1 MSLEDDDWAMKMRS
15 ERRGACDRCDTMVAV
30 ARVWALGPRVTF
42 LDTQAT
48 QGEHSDRQT
57 CRARRLLRHPPL
69 AKHMRW
75 QRQKD
80 MKNTNEVGTDMSQI
94 GRHKKGAKKGADEV
108 ARSSVSLSE
117 TPPNCRW
124 PQVEQLG
131 LGHRRRVR
139 LCRTVLHR
147 QQRCKDP
154 SRETCHLVVSGSAF
168 FGARPHL
175 QVAKRKRG

>member
-1 MSLEDDDWAMKMRS
+1 
-15 ERRGACDRCDTMVAV
+15 
-30 ARVWALGPRVTF
+30 
-42 LDTQAT
+42 
-48 QGEHSDRQT
+48 
-57 CRARRLLRHPPL
+57 
-69 AKHMRW
+69 
-75 QRQKD
+75 
-80 MKNTNEVGTDMSQI
+80 MKNTNEVGTDMSSQI
-94 GRHKKGAKKGADEV
+94 GRHKKGATKGADEV

-139 LCRTVLHR
+139 LCRTVWHR